1 MTETEEDIKRVE
13 KDNTKFFQQTIL
25 DGLDKKLE
33 ALRMQEQV
41 YDAKDQADAKLK
53 K

>member
-1 MTETEEDIKRVE
+1 MTETEDQIKRVE
-13 KDNTKFFQQTIL
+13 KDTNMFFQQTML
-25 DGLDKKLE
+25 DGLDKKLYS
-33 ALRMQEQV
+33 LRIEEQL

>member
-1 MTETEEDIKRVE
+1 MTETEEEIKDVE
-13 KDNTKFFQQTIL
+13 KATNMLFQQTIL

-41 YDAKDQADAKLK
+41 YDAKD
-53 K
+53 